1 MLCLQ
6 LNRIEYKDNDLV
18 KNRHRVQIEKT
29 LFIDRFLYENRVMS
43 LKLQQHVKQ
52 LREQIKH
59 LESSINNFTHF
70 GGSEYDIIKVF
81 DLMGKFF
88 NEQGKNLEGWNPMAG
103 LNSFHP
109 FNNQVQKGDKAKV
122 DQAVGVLK
130 QF

>member
-29 LFIDRFLYENRVMS
+29 LFIDRFLYANRELS

-59 LESSINNFTHF
+59 LEASIKHFTHF

-81 DLMGKFF
+81 ELTSKFF
-88 NEQGKNLEGWNPMAG
+88 GEQGKNLDGWNPMAG
-103 LNSFHP
+103 LNSYHP
-109 FNNQVQKGDKAKV
+109 FNNQIQAADKPKV
-122 DQAVGVLK
+122 T
-130 QF
+130 